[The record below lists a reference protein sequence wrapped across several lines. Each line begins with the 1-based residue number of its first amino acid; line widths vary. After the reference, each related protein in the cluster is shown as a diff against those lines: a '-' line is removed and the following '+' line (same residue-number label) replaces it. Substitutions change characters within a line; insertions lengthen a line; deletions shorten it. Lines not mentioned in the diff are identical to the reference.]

1 MSTVTFKIAEEAFLN
16 NGNLIIPHIF
26 DKSGT
31 DIKTAITNWLCQP
44 YTLTDKSH
52 KTKARGSWMGFD
64 AGEINT
70 QLRRKMS
77 SISGIHGETH
87 VEYGG
92 LFHSSKEGFDF
103 SLYDEDYN
111 YILIR
116 DYCIGN
122 PGVYNGD
129 TVLDSVYKKLRLKT
143 DDSKKM
149 HKEDW
154 KKILSTITTSPG
166 QNTIATK
173 TSFTVVGEFQFGNWA
188 IGEHDLLRLINSSV
202 KNSIDFYIYITPTGT
217 LATKVSDGVVTY
229 DKIIQAISENSQLL
243 SIPMWIIGLDI

>member
-1 MSTVTFKIAEEAFLN
+1 MSTVTFKIAEETFLN
-16 NGNLIIPHIF
+16 NGNLIIPYIF
-26 DKSGT
+26 DKSNT
-31 DIKTAITNWLCQP
+31 KIQTAVTNWLCQS
-44 YTLTDKSH
+44 YTLIDKRH
-52 KTKARGSWMGFD
+52 TTKSRGTWMGFD
-64 AGEINT
+64 AGDINT
-70 QLRRKMS
+70 QLRSKMT
-77 SISGIHGETH
+77 SINGIHGETH

-122 PGVYNGD
+122 PGIYNGD
-129 TVLDSVYKKLRLKT
+129 AILDSIYKKLRTKS

-149 HKEDW
+149 KKKDW
-154 KKILSTITTSPG
+154 KTILSSITAIPG
-166 QNTIATK
+166 QNSIAK
-173 TSFTVVGEFQFGNWA
+173 KPSFTVVGEIQFGNWA
-188 IGEHDLLRLINSSV
+188 LGEHDLLRLINLSV
-202 KNSIDFYIYITPTGT
+202 KNSIDFYIYITPTGN

-229 DKIIQAISENSQLL
+229 DKILQAISENSQLL

>member
-1 MSTVTFKIAEEAFLN
+1 MSMVTFRIAEETFLN

-31 DIKTAITNWLCQP
+31 AIQTAITNWLCQP
-44 YTLTDKSH
+44 YTLIDKSH
-52 KTKARGSWMGFD
+52 SSQARGTWMGFD
-64 AGEINT
+64 AGDINKK
-70 QLRRKMS
+70 LRDKMT
-77 SISGIHGETH
+77 IINGIHGETH

-103 SLYDEDYN
+103 SLYDEDFN
-111 YILIR
+111 YIQIR

-122 PGVYNGD
+122 PGIYNGD
-129 TVLDSVYKKLRLKT
+129 MILDSIYKKLRLKT

-149 HKEDW
+149 KKKDW
-154 KKILSTITTSPG
+154 KTLLSTITTPPG
-166 QNTIATK
+166 QNTIAPK
-173 TSFTVVGEFQFGNWA
+173 TSFTVVGEIQFGNWA
-188 IGEHDLLRLINSSV
+188 LGEHDLLRLINSSV

-229 DKIIQAISENSQLL
+229 DKIIQAITENSQLL

>member
-1 MSTVTFKIAEEAFLN
+1 MSTITFKIADETFLN

-31 DIKTAITNWLCQP
+31 DIKTAVTNWLCQP

-52 KTKARGSWMGFD
+52 TSQSRGTWMGFD
-64 AGEINT
+64 AGNINKE
-70 QLRRKMS
+70 LRNKMS
-77 SISGIHGETH
+77 SINGIHGETH
-87 VEYGG
+87 VECGG
-92 LFHSSKEGFDF
+92 LFHCSKEGFDF
-103 SLYDEDYN
+103 SLYDEDFN
-111 YILIR
+111 YIKIR

-122 PGVYNGD
+122 PGVYNGH
-129 TVLDSVYKKLRLKT
+129 VLLDSIYKKLRLKT

-149 HKEDW
+149 KKKDW
-154 KKILSTITTSPG
+154 QTILSAITTAPG

-173 TSFTVVGEFQFGNWA
+173 ASFTVVGEIQFGNWA
-188 IGEHDLLRLINSSV
+188 LGEHDLLRLINSSI
-202 KNSIDFYIYITPTGT
+202 KNSIDFYIYITPTGN
-217 LATKVSDGVVTY
+217 LASKVSDGVVTY